1 MSSYICE
8 HTYDIEEGEAPPPP
22 PDAEKEGTSQA
33 VGTNITIVANGI
45 TANNNHHRHRQPQI
59 DMEDM
64 EPSSLKAQIGRGR
77 GRGLYNEDDV
87 IENDGIPLKEEEPH
101 TDKRHR
107 HHKHRH
113 GHSNGGN
120 HDTMPPFSEANK
132 LETKEKDVEY
142 VNLGEMPLDS
152 VPEEEQHAPSFEPI
166 MQAQE
171 PQPNA
176 PGAFRVRGPGVDSTV
191 GGEEEFTVTPEST
204 DGQQENGDRLL
215 SAVLVDPE
223 QDRREIEDHIEHEVQ
238 ERLEKELAERAREL
252 ATAEPMSKYW
262 CTPRARILGVF
273 IAFFSVV
280 AIVLG
285 TALPHTAL
293 TIFTSNFPST
303 IFIGGRNIAI

>member
-1 MSSYICE
+1 MLLE
-8 HTYDIEEGEAPPPP
+8 
-22 PDAEKEGTSQA
+22 
-33 VGTNITIVANGI
+33 
-45 TANNNHHRHRQPQI
+45 
-59 DMEDM
+59 
-64 EPSSLKAQIGRGR
+64 L
-77 GRGLYNEDDV
+77 
-87 IENDGIPLKEEEPH
+87 
-101 TDKRHR
+101 
-107 HHKHRH
+107 
-113 GHSNGGN
+113 
-120 HDTMPPFSEANK
+120 SE
-132 LETKEKDVEY
+132 
-142 VNLGEMPLDS
+142 S
-152 VPEEEQHAPSFEPI
+152 
-166 MQAQE
+166 
-171 PQPNA
+171 
-176 PGAFRVRGPGVDSTV
+176 VDSTV

-273 IAFFSVV
+273 IVFFSVV